1 MSECLCYSSQ
11 ALYMCQSTD
20 FERHHNPEENIPEL
34 EHSELIRQKESK
46 DRKKCMHTHVCDV
59 PFIKLS

>member
-1 MSECLCYSSQ
+1 MNECLCYSSQ

-20 FERHHNPEENIPEL
+20 FERHHNPEENILEL

-46 DRKKCMHTHVCDV
+46 DRK
-59 PFIKLS
+59 